1 MGETL
6 GVRPIQDLSRG
17 EIASYLDMLEA
28 QSGGMRSLRFQPGQT
43 SPYSREDL
51 QNQLNVLTETQRILA
66 AGNRPFLG
74 MEGDLPGSL
83 AVPPAPGGF
92 SPGMG
97 PPEPAPLRPS
107 EQPAPSLLPV
117 EERAVRPQPPVSSVP
132 MYQPPAAP
140 PPAAALPAPVPAPQA
155 APAPAASS
163 GVSGNT
169 LLGLAA
175 ITDAFAIL
183 GGRQPT
189 MLAQMAPI
197 AQQRSQQQALNQIIQ
212 QRMQGALS
220 PQQATILG
228 NAVQQAGVA
237 AGGAGGAAPQAGGE
251 APYGGGFSARGLAV
265 NTQMESGGRPDARN
279 PLSTAVGANQFIERT
294 WLDFA
299 SANPQLFPNMDRE
312 QILAARTNPELS
324 AQATQWNARRNGE
337 VLQNAN
343 LPVNDATLGMA
354 HMFGPQGARRIL
366 ESRSDARI
374 EDIVTPDVLR
384 ANPNLAGRTAGD
396 LAQDFARRYAPTP
409 MTPAQAQITAPSPAA
424 PGGAP
429 GTALRPRTVP
439 MTPELAATLQALP
452 PAEALKLLTQLDLQA
467 AQQRGT
473 RVLTAAEAQ
482 GYFASLGSPQ
492 LYDPNKAYQVTQEGG
507 ITVVPGTRESEEPT
521 RQQRISL
528 EGELR
533 TQFGAQKPVQEFL
546 QMGPQIRAIRDGVA
560 RETPSRL
567 NDINLTFAFA
577 KMLDPTSVVREN
589 EAGQIVAS
597 ASVMDRLGGF
607 IARLN
612 GGAAFSPE
620 LRAQLL
626 RESESR
632 YSSAREAYDVEA
644 DAYRDLARSYGV
656 EAGRVIPPR
665 RDLPEARPI
674 PGSREAQAGQAT
686 VNEAQRPQAI
696 TRLQERL
703 RAGEITLDQA
713 RSFARSMG
721 IPDVERFFQ

>member
-1 MGETL
+1 MGETF
-6 GVRPIQDLSRG
+6 GARPLTELSRG
-17 EIASYLDMLEA
+17 DIMQYLDA
-28 QSGGMRSLRFQPGQT
+28 MRFGPGPQGVV

-51 QNQLNVLTETQRILA
+51 QNQLDVLTQTQRALLNVDRA
-66 AGNRPFLG
+66 NQPFLG
-74 MEGDLPGSL
+74 MEGNLPGSL
-83 AVPPAPGGF
+83 MTPPAPGGF

-97 PPEPAPLRPS
+97 APTQADLRPADRQPTPPLPPVQERAIRPAAEVVS
-107 EQPAPSLLPV
+107 VPQYQPPPQAQPAP
-117 EERAVRPQPPVSSVP
+117 PQ
-132 MYQPPAAP
+132 M
-140 PPAAALPAPVPAPQA
+140 APVPAPQL
-155 APAPAASS
+155 APSASS
-163 GVSGNT
+163 GGVSGNT

-197 AQQRSQQQALNQIIQ
+197 AQQRSQQQALSQIIA
-212 QRMQGALS
+212 QRMQGNLS
-220 PQQATILG
+220 PQQAAILG
-228 NAVQQAGVA
+228 NAVQQAA
-237 AGGAGGAAPQAGGE
+237 TTAQAPTAQAGE
-251 APYGGGFSARGLAV
+251 APYGGGFSARGLAL

-366 ESRSDARI
+366 EASSDARI
-374 EDIVTPDVLR
+374 EDIVTPDVMR

-409 MTPAQAQITAPSPAA
+409 MTPAQAQIAAPSPAA
-424 PGGAP
+424 PGGVP
-429 GTALRPRTVP
+429 GTALRPRTAP

-473 RVLTAAEAQ
+473 RILSGPESQSILGTA
-482 GYFASLGSPQ
+482 
-492 LYDPNKAYQVTQEGG
+492 YDPDKVYQLTQEGG
-507 ITVVPGTRESEEPT
+507 ISVVPGTRESQEPT
-521 RQQRISL
+521 RQQRTAL
-528 EGELR
+528 EGDLR

-607 IARLN
+607 ISRLN

-626 RESESR
+626 REAESR

-644 DAYRDLARSYGV
+644 EAYRDLARSYNV
-656 EAGRVIPPR
+656 EPSRVIPPR

-674 PGSREAQAGQAT
+674 PGSREAQTTA
-686 VNEAQRPQAI
+686 VPEAQRPAVVAELTSRIQSGALTQAAARDLARQLGI
-696 TRLQERL
+696 PNAERL
-703 RAGEITLDQA
+703 
-713 RSFARSMG
+713 
-721 IPDVERFFQ
+721 FQ

>member
-1 MGETL
+1 MGETF

-51 QNQLNVLTETQRILA
+51 QNQLNVLTETQRVLA
-66 AGNRPFLG
+66 TGNRPFLG

-83 AVPPAPGGF
+83 AVQPAPGGF

-97 PPEPAPLRPS
+97 MPEQAPLRPGDR
-107 EQPAPSLLPV
+107 QPTPPLAPV
-117 EERAVRPQPPVSSVP
+117 QERVVRPTAEIVSVP
-132 MYQPPAAP
+132 QYQPPPQAQ
-140 PPAAALPAPVPAPQA
+140 PAAILPAPVPAPQQA
-155 APAPAASS
+155 SVAPSS

-175 ITDAFAIL
+175 LTDAFAIL

-197 AQQRSQQQALNQIIQ
+197 AQQRSQQQALSQIIA
-212 QRMQGALS
+212 QRMQGNLT
-220 PQQATILG
+220 PQQATLLG
-228 NAVQQAGVA
+228 NAVQQAATGAQTQAAPAAPGEVPVLRTAPGQDPQEVRGVRTNNPLNLSFANQPNAIGTDGRFAVFQTPEEGVA
-237 AGGAGGAAPQAGGE
+237 ASVRQLQL
-251 APYGGGFSARGLAV
+251 YGQRGLNTIDQIVSRWAPPSENNTPAYIQAV
-265 NTQMESGGRPDARN
+265 AQRVGVSPNQEIDLSDPNIMRRLVNAMSVQEVGR
-279 PLSTAVGANQFIERT
+279 VI
-294 WLDFA
+294 
-299 SANPQLFPNMDRE
+299 
-312 QILAARTNPELS
+312 PED
-324 AQATQWNARRNGE
+324 
-337 VLQNAN
+337 VLQRG
-343 LPVNDATLGMA
+343 VDLG
-354 HMFGPQGARRIL
+354 FQPPQQRQQPSL
-366 ESRSDARI
+366 
-374 EDIVTPDVLR
+374 TP
-384 ANPNLAGRTAGD
+384 T
-396 LAQDFARRYAPTP
+396 
-409 MTPAQAQITAPSPAA
+409 QAQITAPTPAA
-424 PGGAP
+424 PSSLP
-429 GTALRPRTVP
+429 GVSLRPRGVS

-452 PAEALKLLTQLDLQA
+452 PGEALKLLTQLDLQA
-467 AQQRGT
+467 AQQRGA
-473 RVLTAAEAQ
+473 RALTNTEAQ
-482 GYFASLGSPQ
+482 AYFASLGSPQ
-492 LYDPNKAYQVTQEGG
+492 LYDPNKVYQVTQDGG
-507 ITVVPGTRESEEPT
+507 ISVVPGTRESEQPT
-521 RQQRISL
+521 RQQQVSL

-626 RESESR
+626 REAESR

-644 DAYRDLARSYGV
+644 DAYRDLARGYGV
-656 EAGRVIPPR
+656 EPGRVIPPR

-674 PGSREAQAGQAT
+674 PGSQQAQSNA
-686 VNEAQRPQAI
+686 VPEAQRPAVVAELTNRIQSGALTQQAARELARQLGI
-696 TRLQERL
+696 PNAERL
-703 RAGEITLDQA
+703 
-713 RSFARSMG
+713 
-721 IPDVERFFQ
+721 FQ

>member
-1 MGETL
+1 MSETY
-6 GVRPIQDLSRG
+6 GARPLTELSRG
-17 EIASYLDMLEA
+17 DILQYLDA
-28 QSGGMRSLRFQPGQT
+28 MRFGPGPQGIV

-51 QNQLNVLTETQRILA
+51 QNQLETLTQTQRALLNVNQA
-66 AGNRPFLG
+66 NQPFLG
-74 MEGDLPGSL
+74 MEGNLPGSL
-83 AVPPAPGGF
+83 MTPPAPGGF

-97 PPEPAPLRPS
+97 IPQPPPQPLP
-107 EQPAPSLLPV
+107 PV
-117 EERAVRPQPPVSSVP
+117 EERAVRPLPTITPQPEP
-132 MYQPPAAP
+132 QQQPAALLP
-140 PPAAALPAPVPAPQA
+140 GPQAAAAPVQQAAQVAPQA
-155 APAPAASS
+155 QQPQGGGFSF
-163 GVSGNT
+163 GSGNT

-175 ITDAFAIL
+175 LADAFAIY

-189 MLAQMAPI
+189 SLAQIAPI
-197 AQQRSQQQALNQIIQ
+197 AQQRSQQQALNQIIA
-212 QRMQGALS
+212 QRMQGNLT
-220 PQQATILG
+220 PQQAALLG
-228 NAVQQAGVA
+228 NAVQQAATGAQTQAAPAPPGEVPVLRAAPGQDPNEVRGVRTNNPLNLSFANQPNAIGTDGRFAVFQTPEEGVA
-237 AGGAGGAAPQAGGE
+237 ASVRQLQL
-251 APYGGGFSARGLAV
+251 YGQRGLNTIDQIVSRWAPPSENNTPAYIQAV
-265 NTQMESGGRPDARN
+265 AQRVGVSPNQEIDLSDPNIMRRLVNAMSVQEVGR
-279 PLSTAVGANQFIERT
+279 VI
-294 WLDFA
+294 
-299 SANPQLFPNMDRE
+299 
-312 QILAARTNPELS
+312 PED
-324 AQATQWNARRNGE
+324 
-337 VLQNAN
+337 VLQRG
-343 LPVNDATLGMA
+343 VELGYQP
-354 HMFGPQGARRIL
+354 PQQRQQPSL
-366 ESRSDARI
+366 
-374 EDIVTPDVLR
+374 
-384 ANPNLAGRTAGD
+384 
-396 LAQDFARRYAPTP
+396 
-409 MTPAQAQITAPSPAA
+409 TPAQAQITAPSPAV
-424 PGGAP
+424 PGGTP
-429 GTALRPRTVP
+429 GINLRPRTAP

-521 RQQRISL
+521 RQQRTAL
-528 EGELR
+528 EGDLR

-626 RESESR
+626 REAESR

-644 DAYRDLARSYGV
+644 DAYRDLARGYGV
-656 EAGRVIPPR
+656 EPGRVIPPR

-674 PGSREAQAGQAT
+674 PGSQQAQTNA
-686 VNEAQRPQAI
+686 VPEAQRPAVVAELTNRIQSGALTQQAARDLARQLGI
-696 TRLQERL
+696 PNAERL
-703 RAGEITLDQA
+703 
-713 RSFARSMG
+713 
-721 IPDVERFFQ
+721 FQ

>member
-1 MGETL
+1 M
-6 GVRPIQDLSRG
+6 
-17 EIASYLDMLEA
+17 
-28 QSGGMRSLRFQPGQT
+28 SGTMRSL
-43 SPYSREDL
+43 EDL
-51 QNQLNVLTETQRILA
+51 TEQQILA
-66 AGNRPFLG
+66 MLNPAEPRARAGNPGAEMLRQMYLPPPQEPISYDALRERLSQLRPMNVTNPPGATMPLG
-74 MEGDLPGSL
+74 MQEPESTPEVLGTPQSPLTPAQQTIAGQ
-83 AVPPAPGGF
+83 PPAAL
-92 SPGMG
+92 
-97 PPEPAPLRPS
+97 PPLQE
-107 EQPAPSLLPV
+107 V
-117 EERAVRPQPPVSSVP
+117 TVRPQPPVSSVP
-132 MYQPPAAP
+132 AYQTPAP
-140 PPAAALPAPVPAPQA
+140 PQQAAALPAPVPAQQA

-197 AQQRSQQQALNQIIQ
+197 AQQRSQQQALTQIIQ

-228 NAVQQAGVA
+228 NAVQQAGAA
-237 AGGAGGAAPQAGGE
+237 AGGGAPQAAGGE
-251 APYGGGFSARGLAV
+251 APYGGGFSARGLAI
-265 NTQMESGGRPDARN
+265 NTQIESGGNATAQN
-279 PLSTAVGANQFIERT
+279 PRSSAFGANQFIAST
-294 WLDFA
+294 WNEFA
-299 SANPQLFPNMDRE
+299 RANPDLFRGMSQE
-312 QILAARTNPELS
+312 EILSSRSNPELS
-324 AQATQWNARRNGE
+324 AQATQWNARRNSE
-337 VLQNAN
+337 VLSNAN
-343 LPVNDATLGMA
+343 LPVNDATLGVA
-354 HMFGPQGARRIL
+354 HMFGPQGAVQL
-366 ESRSDARI
+366 LRSSPTARM
-374 EDIVTPDVLR
+374 EDVVSADVLR
-384 ANPNLAGRTAGD
+384 ANPNLAGRTVGDVAGE
-396 LAQDFARRYAPTP
+396 FGRRYAPAALTP
-409 MTPAQAQITAPSPAA
+409 EQRAIAAPTAAA
-424 PGGAP
+424 PGAGAP
-429 GTALRPRTVP
+429 GTALRPRGVE
-439 MTPELAATLQALP
+439 MTPQLAATLQALP

-473 RVLTAAEAQ
+473 RILSGAE
-482 GYFASLGSPQ
+482 SRSILGEA
-492 LYDPNKAYQVTQEGG
+492 YDPDKVYQLTQEGG
-507 ITVVPGTRESEEPT
+507 ITVVPGTRESQAPT
-521 RQQRISL
+521 RQQQVSL

-626 RESESR
+626 REAESR

-644 DAYRDLARSYGV
+644 DAYRDLARGYGV
-656 EAGRVIPPR
+656 EPGRVIPPR
-665 RDLPEARPI
+665 RDLSEAQPIPRRGEQVVRPIAEGQRQGAVDFLRNQVSAGRMTRVQAIQEARNSGI
-674 PGSREAQAGQAT
+674 PNA
-686 VNEAQRPQAI
+686 
-696 TRLQERL
+696 ERL
-703 RAGEITLDQA
+703 
-713 RSFARSMG
+713 
-721 IPDVERFFQ
+721 FQ

>member
-1 MGETL
+1 MGETF

-51 QNQLNVLTETQRILA
+51 QNQLNVLTETQRVLA

-74 MEGDLPGSL
+74 MESNLPGSL
-83 AVPPAPGGF
+83 MTPPPEGGF

-97 PPEPAPLRPS
+97 IPQPPPQPLP
-107 EQPAPSLLPV
+107 PV
-117 EERAVRPQPPVSSVP
+117 EERAVRPLPTIAPQPEP
-132 MYQPPAAP
+132 QQQPAAL
-140 PPAAALPAPVPAPQA
+140 LPGPQA
-155 APAPAASS
+155 AVAAPVQQAAQVAPQTQQPQGGGFSF
-163 GVSGNT
+163 GSGNT

-175 ITDAFAIL
+175 LADAFAIY

-189 MLAQMAPI
+189 SLAQIAPI
-197 AQQRSQQQALNQIIQ
+197 AMRREATQSAIQEIDRRLRASNLTPEQRAI
-212 QRMQGALS
+212 
-220 PQQATILG
+220 
-228 NAVQQAGVA
+228 V
-237 AGGAGGAAPQAGGE
+237 GGAAQQAV
-251 APYGGGFSARGLAV
+251 SAA
-265 NTQMESGGRPDARN
+265 
-279 PLSTAVGANQFIERT
+279 
-294 WLDFA
+294 
-299 SANPQLFPNMDRE
+299 
-312 QILAARTNPELS
+312 
-324 AQATQWNARRNGE
+324 
-337 VLQNAN
+337 
-343 LPVNDATLGMA
+343 
-354 HMFGPQGARRIL
+354 
-366 ESRSDARI
+366 
-374 EDIVTPDVLR
+374 
-384 ANPNLAGRTAGD
+384 
-396 LAQDFARRYAPTP
+396 
-409 MTPAQAQITAPSPAA
+409 PAA
-424 PGGAP
+424 PGEVPVLRAAPGQNPNEVRGVRTNNPLNLSFANQPNAIGTDGRFAVFQTPEEGVAASVRQLQLYGQRGLNTIDQIISRWAPPSENNTAAYIQAVAQRVGVSPNQEIDLSDPNIMRRLVNAMSVQEVGRVIPEDVLQRGVELGYQPPQQRQQAQLTPEQRALAAPGAAPPGVAAP
-429 GTALRPRTVP
+429 GTALRPRGVA
-439 MTPELAATLQALP
+439 MTPELAASLNALAREDPQA
-452 PAEALKLLTQLDLQA
+452 ALRTLTQLDLQA
-467 AQQRGT
+467 SQQRGT
-473 RVLTAAEAQ
+473 RILSGAESQSILGTA
-482 GYFASLGSPQ
+482 
-492 LYDPNKAYQVTQEGG
+492 YDPDKVYQLTQEGG
-507 ITVVPGTRESEEPT
+507 ITVVPGTREGEEPT
-521 RQQRISL
+521 RQQRVSL

-626 RESESR
+626 REAESR

-656 EAGRVIPPR
+656 EPGRVIPPR

-674 PGSREAQAGQAT
+674 PGSQQAQSNA
-686 VNEAQRPQAI
+686 VPEAQRPAVVAELTNRIQSGALTQQAARDLARQLGI
-696 TRLQERL
+696 PNAERL
-703 RAGEITLDQA
+703 
-713 RSFARSMG
+713 
-721 IPDVERFFQ
+721 FQ